1 MKSIV
6 ITGAST
12 GIGYSTAK
20 YCIEHDMTVFG
31 SVRSQ
36 ADADRISKELGSRFI
51 PLLFDITE
59 EEKVNHAAQQVREH
73 LQGKKLDGLI
83 NNAGMS
89 VAGPLLYMSVQDFR
103 KQLEIN
109 LVGQLIVSKA
119 FIPLLGSDPTL
130 AGEPGK
136 IINISSVAGKRA
148 LPFMSAYAT
157 SKHGLEGFSEG
168 LRRELMP
175 FGIDVIIIGPG
186 AIKTP
191 IWSKANKAEFSEEM
205 MHSIYGKAINNL
217 KNLVGKLEKSALP
230 AESVASLIYSILNQ
244 KHPKVRYAIVPNK
257 FVHWTIPNLLPKRFI
272 DKIIRKQYGF

>member
-1 MKSIV
+1 MESIV

-12 GIGYSTAK
+12 GIGYATAK
-20 YCIEHDMTVFG
+20 YCIERNMTVFG

-36 ADADRISKELGSRFI
+36 EDADRISKELGSHFV

-59 EEKVNHAAQQVREH
+59 EDKVNLAAQQVRKQ
-73 LQGKKLDGLI
+73 LQGKKLCGLI
-83 NNAGMS
+83 NNAGIS
-89 VAGPLLYMSVQDFR
+89 VAGPLLYMPVHDFR

-109 LVGQLIVSKA
+109 LVGQFIVSKA
-119 FIPLLGSDPTL
+119 FIPLLGSDQTL
-130 AGEPGK
+130 TGEAGK

-175 FGIDVIIIGPG
+175 FGIDVIIVGPG

-191 IWSKANKAEFSEEM
+191 IWAKANKTIFSEETM
-205 MHSIYGKAINNL
+205 QSVYGKAVNKL
-217 KNLVGKLEKSALP
+217 KGLVDKLEKSALP
-230 AESVASLIYSILNQ
+230 AESVASLIYSILKQ
-244 KHPKVRYAIVPNK
+244 KHPKVRYAPVPNK
-257 FVHWTIPNLLPKRFI
+257 FIHWTIPNLLPKRFI
-272 DKIIRKQYGF
+272 DKIIRKQFGF